1 MSYLDW
7 AVLLFTLTFV
17 VIYGIWKGRGDKNIE
32 GYLLGSNTLDWFKI
46 GLSVMATQAS
56 AITFLSVP
64 GQAFTD
70 GMRFAQFYFG
80 LPLAMI
86 VISIT
91 FVPVFHRL
99 KLFTAYELLE
109 NRFDLKTRVL
119 TAFLFLIPRALSTG
133 VTISAPSIILSS
145 ILGWDLTLTTI
156 LTGIIVL
163 TYCIIGGTKGVI
175 YTQFQQ
181 MFIIL
186 IGMVMAGILVVK
198 LLPADVGFNDSL
210 KIAGNFG
217 KMNVIDWNFDLN
229 NRYNVWSGII
239 GGFFLQLSYFGTD
252 QSQVGRY
259 LTASS
264 ENESKLGLMMNGF
277 LKVPMQFFILLV
289 GILVFVFYQYNQP
302 PLHFN
307 TVQEQK
313 ILKSAQS
320 AQYLNLQKEYN
331 QVFEQKKAELL
342 SQNKAGEP
350 DFTKVKALEAE
361 ASSIKNKAK
370 ALITS
375 VEPNA
380 ESNDVNYIF
389 LNFIVKYIP
398 KGLVGL
404 LIAMIL
410 LASMGSMASAF
421 NSLTSTTI
429 IDVFKRL
436 IKTEGSDQYYLNS
449 SKVVTFF
456 WGIFCIL
463 VAIFTTKTG
472 SLVEMVNI
480 LGSWFYGTILGVF
493 LVAFYMKKI
502 KGGVVF
508 YAAIL
513 AEILVLYFYYIEL
526 TAFLWLNL
534 IGCVLVMAFAYLFNL
549 LSQKEVKSN
558 P

>member
-1 MSYLDW
+1 MSVLDW
-7 AVLLFTLTFV
+7 VVLVGTLAFV
-17 VIYGIWKGRGDKNIE
+17 VFYGIWKGRGDKNIE
-32 GYLLGSNTLDWFKI
+32 GYLLGSHSLDWFKI

-70 GMRFAQFYFG
+70 GMRFVQFYFG

-86 VISIT
+86 VIAVT
-91 FVPVFHRL
+91 FVPVFHKL
-99 KLFTAYELLE
+99 KLYTAYEYLE
-109 NRFDLKTRVL
+109 GRFDLKTRVL
-119 TAFLFLIPRALSTG
+119 TSFLFLIPRALSTG
-133 VTISAPSIILSS
+133 ITISAPSIILSA
-145 ILGWDLTLTTI
+145 ILGWDLTITT
-156 LTGIIVL
+156 LMTGIVVIFYCVL
-163 TYCIIGGTKGVI
+163 GGTKGVT

-186 IGMVMAGILVVK
+186 IGMFMAGFLVVK
-198 LLPADVGFNDSL
+198 LLPADIGFTDSL
-210 KIAGNFG
+210 AIAGKFG
-217 KMNVIDWNFDLN
+217 KMNVIDWKFDLN
-229 NRYNVWSGII
+229 NRYNVWSGLI

-264 ENESKLGLMMNGF
+264 ESESKLGLMMNGL

-289 GILVFVFYQYNQP
+289 GVLVFVFYQFNEP

-307 TVQEQK
+307 NVQEAK
-313 ILKSAQS
+313 VISSTKGLEYKA
-320 AQYLNLQKEYN
+320 LQKEYS
-331 QVFEQKKAELL
+331 QIFTEKRAELL
-342 SQNKAGEP
+342 QQTTHDKP
-350 DFTKVKALEAE
+350 DYDKVQALEKE
-361 ASSIKNKAK
+361 AINIKLKAK
-370 ALITS
+370 ELVAS
-375 VEPNA
+375 VDPNG
-380 ESNDVNYIF
+380 ENNDVNFIF
-389 LNFIVKYIP
+389 LNFIVSYIP

-421 NSLTSTTI
+421 NSLTSTSV
-429 IDVFKRL
+429 IDVYKRL
-436 IKTEGSDQYYLNS
+436 IKTNGSDKHYLKT
-449 SKVVTFF
+449 SKIITIG
-456 WGIFCIL
+456 WGIFCVI
-463 VAIFTTKTG
+463 VALFATKTG

-493 LVAFYMKKI
+493 LVAFYMKNI

-513 AEILVLYFYYIEL
+513 AEILVLYFYYIDL

-534 IGCVLVMAFAYLFNL
+534 IGCVLVMAFSYILNL
-549 LSQKEVKSN
+549 VVKSRKA
-558 P
+558 

>member
-1 MSYLDW
+1 MSYIDW
-7 AVLLFTLTFV
+7 AVLVITLAFV
-17 VIYGIWKGRGDKNIE
+17 IFYGIWKGRGDKNIE
-32 GYLLGSNTLDWFKI
+32 GYLLGNHSLDWFKI

-86 VISIT
+86 VISVT

-99 KLFTAYELLE
+99 KLYTAYEFLE
-109 NRFDLKTRVL
+109 GRFDLKTRVL

-145 ILGWDLTLTTI
+145 ILGWDLTITTI
-156 LTGIIVL
+156 LTGIVVIV
-163 TYCIIGGTKGVI
+163 YCIIGGTKGVI

-186 IGMVMAGILVVK
+186 IGMLLAGIIVVK

-210 KIAGNFG
+210 KIAGNLG
-217 KMNVIDWNFDLN
+217 KMNVIDWKFDLN

-264 ENESKLGLMMNGF
+264 EKESKLGLMMNGL

-307 TVQEQK
+307 TVQEQNIINSTK
-313 ILKSAQS
+313 GPA
-320 AQYLNLQKEYN
+320 YLELQKEYN
-331 QVFEQKKAELL
+331 GIFEEKKAELL
-342 SQNKAGEP
+342 IQNQQINPDFSKIKDYENKALS
-350 DFTKVKALEAE
+350 VK
-361 ASSIKNKAK
+361 KKAK
-370 ALITS
+370 ELIAS

-380 ESNDVNYIF
+380 ESNDVNFIF

-398 KGLVGL
+398 QGLVGL

-429 IDVFKRL
+429 VDVYKRM
-436 IKTEGSDQYYLNS
+436 IKTDGDDSFYLKT
-449 SKVVTFF
+449 SKIVTLL
-456 WGIFCIL
+456 WGVFCIL
-463 VAIFTTKTG
+463 VAVFTTKTG

-493 LVAFYMKKI
+493 LVAFYMKNI

-513 AEILVLYFYYIEL
+513 AEILVLYFYYIDL

-534 IGCVLVMAFAYLFNL
+534 IGCVMVMAFAFIIDF
-549 LSQKEVKSN
+549 LSKKNTEQI
-558 P
+558 